1 MARDWTYELRVR
13 VDLDT
18 EDTLEAAR
26 FLEVTPVA
34 ARRAGRMACEREDMT
49 SVRLGGGAEAKK
61 RRGILG
67 RRRER
72 EASGRQHQKK
82 K

>member
-1 MARDWTYELRVR
+1 MRVSLALEVDDGRYWTYELRVR

-49 SVRLGGGAEAKK
+49 SVS
-61 RRGILG
+61 RGVWEEG
-67 RRRER
+67 
-72 EASGRQHQKK
+72 QKQKK
-82 K
+82 GGS